1 MAETKTIL
9 IVDDDD
15 DFRFL
20 LGDYLKMEG
29 YNVLA
34 ADSVKMA
41 NEIMAVSNYDLAI
54 VDLVMEDTDSGFV
67 LSYHIK
73 KKNPDMPVILV
84 TAAPSEARLQ
94 FDTSSKE
101 ERSWIKADVILEKPI
116 RFEQLDRE
124 IKRFLQN

>member
-1 MAETKTIL
+1 MADTKTIL

-15 DFRFL
+15 DFRLL

-34 ADSVKMA
+34 ADGVVKA
-41 NEIMAVSNYDLAI
+41 NVIMAESHYDMAI

-67 LSYHIK
+67 LSHRIK
-73 KKNPDMPVILV
+73 KINPNTPVILV

-94 FDTSSKE
+94 FDTSSRE
-101 ERSWIKADVILEKPI
+101 ERSWIKADAILEKPI

-124 IKRFLQN
+124 IKRFFQN

>member
-1 MAETKTIL
+1 MAENKTIL
-9 IVDDDD
+9 IVDDDE

-20 LGDYLKMEG
+20 LGDYLKSEG

-34 ADSVKMA
+34 AESVAKA
-41 NEIMAVSNYDLAI
+41 NEIMAESKFDMAI
-54 VDLVMEDTDSGFV
+54 VDLVLEDTDSGFV